1 MAKTKRRVRKRRKR
15 SRRGGLSDALCNRDN
30 LYPALKEDCIKAG
43 KGKYAKNPQ
52 STSSSGCSDDD
63 NFVRPGAPGPLCK
76 TLRSRQAKTRA
87 ETDQNKKN
95 QMQDVVNSMCNKL
108 AGEHCKKSCG
118 KCSPAGPKKRVLPPP
133 PPSKPALMGV
143 VKAAQNAAPVKKKC
157 RDLSVSECGSNSD
170 CKTHRFKSKGKGRS
184 KLTCVNKSKITG
196 GKRHKRTKRRRKKR
210 TKKKARKKRKHKSN
224 KLKR

>member
-1 MAKTKRRVRKRRKR
+1 MARTKRRVRKRRKR
-15 SRRGGLSDALCNRDN
+15 SRRGGLKPSESRRCD
-30 LYPALKEDCIKAG
+30 KAG
-43 KGKYAKNPQ
+43 IPWNKCSEWISNQ
-52 STSSSGCSDDD
+52 SNSPTTSSSCSDDD

-87 ETDQNKKN
+87 ETDNNKKK

-108 AGEHCKKSCG
+108 AGKHCKKSCG

-133 PPSKPALMGV
+133 PPSKPTLMGV

-196 GKRHKRTKRRRKKR
+196 GKRHRRTKRRRKKR

>member
-52 STSSSGCSDDD
+52 STASSGCSDDD

-87 ETDQNKKN
+87 ETDQNKKK

-108 AGEHCKKSCG
+108 AGKHCKKSCE
-118 KCSPAGPKKRVLPPP
+118 KCPKSTSPPPP
-133 PPSKPALMGV
+133 PPSSNSKPTFMGV
-143 VKAAQNAAPVKKKC
+143 VKAAQEAAPVKKKC
-157 RDLSVSECGSNSD
+157 RDLSISECGSNSD

-196 GKRHKRTKRRRKKR
+196 GKRHRRTKRRRKKR
-210 TKKKARKKRKHKSN
+210 TKKKVRKRRRRSRKR
-224 KLKR
+224 